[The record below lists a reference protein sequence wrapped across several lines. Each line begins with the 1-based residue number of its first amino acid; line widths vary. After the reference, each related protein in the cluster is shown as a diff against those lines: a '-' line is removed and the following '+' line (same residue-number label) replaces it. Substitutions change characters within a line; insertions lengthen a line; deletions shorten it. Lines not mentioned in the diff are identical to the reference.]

1 MVSIVHH
8 MIFSNFAKSQIM
20 IAEWSKRS
28 AIGKHKM
35 SYNDKKSTAML
46 TDRLV
51 TINFLARELKISRGS
66 IQNR

>member
-1 MVSIVHH
+1 
-8 MIFSNFAKSQIM
+8 M